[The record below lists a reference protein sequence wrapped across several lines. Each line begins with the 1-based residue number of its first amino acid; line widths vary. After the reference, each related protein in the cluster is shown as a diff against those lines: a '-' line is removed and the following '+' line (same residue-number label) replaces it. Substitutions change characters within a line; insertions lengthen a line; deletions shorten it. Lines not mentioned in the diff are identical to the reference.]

1 MKTCRHCGSAE
12 PDNVYTCTVCERALP
27 FKWPSQMARRK
38 AALTVVIPIF
48 VWVVLRR
55 LIGV

>member
-12 PDNVYTCTVCERALP
+12 PDNVYTCTVCEHALP
-27 FKWPSQMARRK
+27 FKWPSQIARRK
-38 AALTVVIPIF
+38 AALTVVIPIL
-48 VWVVLRR
+48 VWVVLTR

>member
-12 PDNVYTCTVCERALP
+12 PDNVYRCTVCERSLP

-38 AALTVVIPIF
+38 AALTVVIPIV
-48 VWVVLRR
+48 VWMIMTR